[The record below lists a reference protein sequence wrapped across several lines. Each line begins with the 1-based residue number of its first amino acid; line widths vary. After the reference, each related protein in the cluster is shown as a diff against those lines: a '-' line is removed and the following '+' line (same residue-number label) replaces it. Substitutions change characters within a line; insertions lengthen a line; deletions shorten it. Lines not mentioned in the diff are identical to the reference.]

1 MSMTISARAPVETLV
16 YQLSSVEWGA
26 LDAACFRGARA
37 ILQALARAMTVRKQ
51 SLKAETDMTAEQL
64 ARQSGYGLRWTRNAL
79 HDLEDAGVIKWQ
91 RGGIRDGKPEAGI
104 IRIVK
109 SVLARWI
116 RDALP
121 TATRRERKRR
131 ERTARRLEKIH
142 VQNLY
147 PRLCRSAHEAVSAD
161 QPPYRGD
168 TRRPRKGGAPKK
180 LPPRKENMNMRKY
193 EALAKQ
199 YLPTYCLHGIGRPI
213 VCPKCRD
220 IAMSIDREITQGID
234 RQMTLNLQE
243 PAPSKPEG
251 PTPEQ
256 LYESYMHDHYPEL
269 TPRHWLDVEAQDEQA
284 RRLASA
290 AFNRQ

>member
-1 MSMTISARAPVETLV
+1 MTMTVNAHAPLAVLL
-16 YQLSSVEWGA
+16 YQLSSVNWGPLEPA
-26 LDAACFRGARA
+26 CFKGTRATLDAIAR
-37 ILQALARAMTVRKQ
+37 LLLVRRQ
-51 SLKAETDMTAEQL
+51 DRKAETDITARQL
-64 ARQSGYGLRWTRNAL
+64 AQHSGYGLRWTYQAL
-79 HDLEDAGVIKWQ
+79 YTLEDAGVIVWK
-91 RGGIRDGKPEAGI
+91 RGGVVDGKPQAGL
-104 IRIVK
+104 IRVAK
-109 SVLARWI
+109 SVLAQWI

-121 TATRRERKRR
+121 DATRRERKRR
-131 ERTARRLEKIH
+131 ERTARRLERLH
-142 VQNLY
+142 GQNLT
-147 PRLCRSAHEAVSAD
+147 PRFRRSRHVAVDGD

-199 YLPTYCLHGIGRPI
+199 YLPTHCLHGIGRPI

-269 TPRHWLDVEAQDEQA
+269 TPRHWLDVEAQDEHA

>member
-1 MSMTISARAPVETLV
+1 MSMTITAHAPVETLV
-16 YQLSSVEWGA
+16 YQLSSVEWSV
-26 LDAACFRGARA
+26 LDAPCFRGARA

-131 ERTARRLEKIH
+131 ERTARRLEKLH
-142 VQNLY
+142 VQNLQ

-161 QPPYRGD
+161 LSPYRGD
-168 TRRPRKGGAPKK
+168 KARSPRSRARFTQRPEDKSMKHYSK
-180 LPPRKENMNMRKY
+180 LNTS
-193 EALAKQ
+193 
-199 YLPTYCLHGIGRPI
+199 YLPKECRHGIGKP
-213 VCPKCRD
+213 VTCPKCRR
-220 IAMSIDREITQGID
+220 IAIACQYAGKDTKEQQPALTAPV
-234 RQMTLNLQE
+234 
-243 PAPSKPEG
+243 PAPMPMKPRTQEHRE
-251 PTPEQ
+251 PTPFED
-256 LYESYMHDHYPEL
+256 YMTRMYPDA
-269 TPRHWLDVEAQDEQA
+269 TPREWA
-284 RRLASA
+284 RLALHDQTA
-290 AFNRQ
+290 RLLAQEQ

>member
-1 MSMTISARAPVETLV
+1 MTITAHAPVETLV
-16 YQLSSVEWGA
+16 YQLSSVEWSVI
-26 LDAACFRGARA
+26 DAPCFRGARA

-51 SLKAETDMTAEQL
+51 SFKAETDMTAEQL
-64 ARQSGYGLRWTRNAL
+64 ARQAGYGLRWTRNAL

-147 PRLCRSAHEAVSAD
+147 PRFRRSAHEAVSAD
-161 QPPYRGD
+161 HSPYRGD
-168 TRRPRKGGAPKK
+168 KARSPRSRARFTTRPEEKSMKHYSK
-180 LPPRKENMNMRKY
+180 LNTS
-193 EALAKQ
+193 
-199 YLPTYCLHGIGRPI
+199 YLPKECRHGIGKPVTCPDCRRIAIACQYVSTSMDSKKQLPLAPATAPI
-213 VCPKCRD
+213 KKQTQER
-220 IAMSIDREITQGID
+220 RE
-234 RQMTLNLQE
+234 
-243 PAPSKPEG
+243 
-251 PTPEQ
+251 PTPFED
-256 LYESYMHDHYPEL
+256 YMSGAYPNA
-269 TPRHWLDVEAQDEQA
+269 TPREWA
-284 RRLASA
+284 RLALHDQTA
-290 AFNRQ
+290 RLLAQEQ

>member
-1 MSMTISARAPVETLV
+1 MSMTITAHAPVETLV
-16 YQLSSVEWGA
+16 YQLSSVEWSA
-26 LDAACFRGARA
+26 LNAPCFRGARA

-64 ARQSGYGLRWTRNAL
+64 ARQAGYGLRWTRNAL

-109 SVLARWI
+109 SVLAQWI

-161 QPPYRGD
+161 HSPYRGD
-168 TRRPRKGGAPKK
+168 KARSPRQRARFTKRPEERNMTHYSK
-180 LPPRKENMNMRKY
+180 LNTS
-193 EALAKQ
+193 
-199 YLPTYCLHGIGRPI
+199 YLPKECRHGIGKPV
-213 VCPKCRD
+213 VCPDCRR
-220 IAMSIDREITQGID
+220 IAIACQYVSTSTDSKKQLPLAPATAPIKKQTQERRE
-234 RQMTLNLQE
+234 
-243 PAPSKPEG
+243 
-251 PTPEQ
+251 PTPFED
-256 LYESYMHDHYPEL
+256 YMTGAYPNA
-269 TPRHWLDVEAQDEQA
+269 TPREWA
-284 RRLASA
+284 RLALHDQTA
-290 AFNRQ
+290 RLLAQEQ